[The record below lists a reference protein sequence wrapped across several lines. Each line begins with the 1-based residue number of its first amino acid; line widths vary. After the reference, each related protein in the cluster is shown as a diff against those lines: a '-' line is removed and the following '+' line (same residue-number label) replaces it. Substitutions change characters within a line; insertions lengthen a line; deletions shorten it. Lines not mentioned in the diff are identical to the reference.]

1 MAETPVFCR
10 QKALPAI
17 KALSP
22 RKVLRDGIGLTMFL
36 FL

>member
-1 MAETPVFCR
+1 MAETPVFWR
-10 QKALPAI
+10 KKVLPATR
-17 KALSP
+17 ALSP